1 MNPLQIQL
9 LTLICIHKFGLLPQ
23 QAFFYAA
30 HFYCNSI
37 HLEQRFNTM
46 AHQLEQM
53 AYVGDTPW
61 HGLGN
66 QLSPNQPIE
75 VWAQQAG
82 MDWRIE
88 SSDVSYM
95 AKNDK
100 SQNIILPFEE
110 QRVLYRSDTHAPLS
124 VVSQRFQ
131 EVQPH
136 SILEFY
142 RDLTEQSGFELETAG
157 VLKGGKKFWALA
169 RTGQTSAL
177 KGKDVSNG
185 YILLATACDGTL
197 ATTAQFTSIR
207 VVCNNTLAIAL
218 KAQHSTSNNTG
229 VVKVPHS
236 TRFDAEKVKQ
246 QLGISVRGWDE
257 HMYQMK
263 QLSQRKVS
271 QTQAAAYFEAVF
283 NNTNLTVMEQ
293 EDSIIQ
299 FYQNVAAKSE
309 NKSEPNARALSKVMQ
324 MFNGQGRGAE
334 LSSAKDTAYGL
345 LCAVTEYCDHE
356 RRAMS
361 QDHRLDSTWF
371 GMGAAIKQRG
381 LEQAL
386 RLVA

>member
-1 MNPLQIQL
+1 
-9 LTLICIHKFGLLPQ
+9 
-23 QAFFYAA
+23 
-30 HFYCNSI
+30 
-37 HLEQRFNTM
+37 M
-46 AHQLEQM
+46 AHQIEQI
-53 AYVGDTPW
+53 AYVGETPW

-66 QLSPNQPIE
+66 QLSPNQPLE

-88 SSDVSYM
+88 SSNVSYM
-95 AKNDK
+95 A
-100 SQNIILPFEE
+100 QNERGQSIIMPFEE

-124 VVSQRFQ
+124 VVSQRYQ
-131 EVQPH
+131 EVQPKE
-136 SILEFY
+136 ILEFY

-169 RTGQTSAL
+169 RTGQSNAL
-177 KGKDVSNG
+177 KSKDVSNG

-218 KAQHSTSNNTG
+218 RGQSSSAG

-236 TRFDAEKVKQ
+236 TKFDAAKVKQ
-246 QLGISVRGWDE
+246 QLGISVRAWDE
-257 HMYQMK
+257 HMYEMK
-263 QLSQRKVS
+263 QLTQRKVS
-271 QTQAAAYFEAVF
+271 QQEAKAYFDAVF
-283 NNTNLTVMEQ
+283 NNSTMSISDPEEN
-293 EDSIIQ
+293 IIQ
-299 FYQNVAAKSE
+299 FYRNVAQQVQEK
-309 NKSEPNARALSKVMQ
+309 KPEPNGRAMNKALE

-345 LCAVTEYCDHE
+345 LCSITEFVDHE

-361 QDHRLDSTWF
+361 TDHRLDSAWF
-371 GMGAAIKQRG
+371 GAGAGVKQRG

-386 RLVA
+386 ALIA